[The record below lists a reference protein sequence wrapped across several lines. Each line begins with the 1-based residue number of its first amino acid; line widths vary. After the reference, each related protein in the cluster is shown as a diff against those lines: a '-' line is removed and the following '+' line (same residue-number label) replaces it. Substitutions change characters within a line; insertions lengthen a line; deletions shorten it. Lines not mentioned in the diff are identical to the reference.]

1 LASKDESQKELTAW
15 RASHFAELEATLRVF
30 KEVRDDPEASNK
42 DRIEAGKSI
51 GRLLSAMAPE
61 KVSSATTEEK
71 DSTAVTIRNI
81 PTLPPALRK
90 RLKAITNA
98 KPD

>member
-1 LASKDESQKELTAW
+1 MTETKDANAKELSSW
-15 RASHFAELEATLRVF
+15 RANHFDELERTLTVL
-30 KEVRDDPEASNK
+30 KEIRDDPEASNK

-61 KVSSATTEEK
+61 KVSAVTSEEK
-71 DSTAVTIRNI
+71 DSAAVTRKNI
-81 PTLPPALRK
+81 PTLPPALKK

-98 KPD
+98 K